1 MAKFR
6 FAPVGFAAFPDDM
19 KFEWDSMNGR
29 RVRRLVSGTAESV
42 MMIAASAAKFIPRGK
57 ILLSGAFAA
66 LFFVVAVPML
76 FEAGT
81 PPVAADGT
89 LRCYDGAGNH
99 EPCVAQTSAAP
110 RRLNRPAIGALR
122 PPSWTTVALYEQ
134 SSWTTAAFDPP
145 SSWATPAVDQQTAGT
160 TTAAVDQPENSTS
173 APVARRGRWG
183 KHQAS
188 AACKRHLIPCFF
200 STLRKGLTHIA
211 SAAANLARVR
221 PAREHL

>member
-1 MAKFR
+1 
-6 FAPVGFAAFPDDM
+6 
-19 KFEWDSMNGR
+19 MNAR
-29 RVRRLVSGTAESV
+29 RVRRLVSGAAEIV
-42 MMIAASAAKFIPRGK
+42 ILLAASAKNIVPRGK

-66 LFFVVAVPML
+66 LVFVVAVPML

-89 LRCYDGAGNH
+89 LKCYDGAGNH
-99 EPCVAQTSAAP
+99 QPCVTRASAPAP
-110 RRLNRPAIGALR
+110 RLNRPAIGAIR

-134 SSWTTAAFDPP
+134 SSWTTPTFDPP
-145 SSWATPAVDQQTAGT
+145 SSWATPAVDQQSAGT

-173 APVARRGRWG
+173 APVVRHGRWG
-183 KHQAS
+183 RHQAS

-200 STLRKGLTHIA
+200 ATLRKGLTHIA
-211 SAAANLARVR
+211 SAAANLARTR

>member
-1 MAKFR
+1 M
-6 FAPVGFAAFPDDM
+6 
-19 KFEWDSMNGR
+19 
-29 RVRRLVSGTAESV
+29 L
-42 MMIAASAAKFIPRGK
+42 IAASTTKLVPRGK
-57 ILLSGAFAA
+57 IVLSGAFAA
-66 LFFVVAVPML
+66 SVFVVAVPML
-76 FEAGT
+76 FEAGA

-99 EPCVAQTSAAP
+99 QACVTRASAPPA
-110 RRLNRPAIGALR
+110 RLNRPAIGALR
-122 PPSWTTVALYEQ
+122 PPSWTTTALFQQ
-134 SSWTTAAFDPP
+134 STWTTAALDPP
-145 SSWATPAVDQQTAGT
+145 SSWATPAVDQQPVA

-173 APVARRGRWG
+173 VPIARRGRWG
-183 KHQAS
+183 KHSAA

>member
-1 MAKFR
+1 M
-6 FAPVGFAAFPDDM
+6 
-19 KFEWDSMNGR
+19 SGR
-29 RVRRLVSGTAESV
+29 RVKWLISGMAEGV
-42 MMIAASAAKFIPRGK
+42 MLIAAGAAKFIPRGK
-57 ILLSGAFAA
+57 ILVSGASAA
-66 LFFVVAVPML
+66 LLFVVAVPML
-76 FEAGT
+76 FEAGA

-99 EPCVAQTSAAP
+99 QPCVTHASAPPA
-110 RRLNRPAIGALR
+110 RLNRPAIGALR

-134 SSWTTAAFDPP
+134 SSWTTAALDPP
-145 SSWATPAVDQQTAGT
+145 SSWATPAVDQQSVA
-160 TTAAVDQPENSTS
+160 TTAAVDQPENSAS

-183 KHQAS
+183 KHSAA

-221 PAREHL
+221 PAKEHL